1 MLDNTPNQSTK
12 FRTKNWVEINDKSRG
27 MYYTNSQIRFKTSM
41 LRSSYRDAYM
51 LVKGTITVANTGT
64 DAALNDVDKKVIF
77 KNCALFTSCINSI
90 NFTQIDDAQLID
102 VVMSIRNLIENK
114 NHLEFY
120 GNFVEMYRL

>member
-27 MYYTNSQIRFKTSM
+27 MYHTNSQIRFKISM

-64 DAALNDVDKKVIF
+64 DAALNNADKKVIF

-102 VVMSIRNLIENK
+102 VVMSMHNLIEK
-114 NHLEFY
+114 QNHLEFY
-120 GNFVEMYRL
+120 GNFVEMYQL

>member
-12 FRTKNWVEINDKSRG
+12 FRTKSWVEINDKSRG
-27 MYYTNSQIRFKTSM
+27 MYHTNSQIRFKLSM

-102 VVMSIRNLIENK
+102 VVMSMHNLIENQ

>member
-1 MLDNTPNQSTK
+1 
-12 FRTKNWVEINDKSRG
+12 
-27 MYYTNSQIRFKTSM
+27 
-41 LRSSYRDAYM
+41 M

-102 VVMSIRNLIENK
+102 VVMSMRNLIENK